1 MTVAAARDTLLVL
14 RTEAA
19 YAAPYA
25 PPGPARA
32 ALGQVG
38 RLATLALEQ
47 LGDLTTGQSESVVRI
62 ATALVSTVDPA
73 ERDRW
78 VDDLRRTLTNV
89 QRRQEARR

>member
-19 YAAPYA
+19 YATPYA
-25 PPGPARA
+25 PSGPARA

-47 LGDLTTGQSESVVRI
+47 LGDLSTGQSESVVRI

-73 ERDRW
+73 DRDRW
-78 VDDLRRTLTNV
+78 VDDLRRTLTAAN
-89 QRRQEARR
+89 RQEAHR